1 MRRWL
6 AVLAGLLAA
15 AACGQSGTPH
25 PAATSATPPTSAA
38 PTVTTSTT
46 AAAPSSLPAS
56 PACGVTS
63 AGWSLPQKAAQLV
76 VAPTIGFDA
85 AALRPVLATGVGG
98 VLMLGNDV
106 PGDLA
111 AEIATAQRAVAV
123 PLLVMADQEGGG
135 VQRLGSAVTSLPWP
149 RDMAASMTPAQVQ
162 SAAARLGRQMRAL
175 GVNVDLA
182 PVLDVDARPGPS
194 SSNPDGKRSFSGDT
208 AVAASYGTAFVRGL
222 AGHVLAVAKHF
233 PGLGGSTGNTDYGAG
248 QTVPLSKL
256 EQQALPVFAA
266 AISAGVPA
274 VMVANAAVPGIGA
287 TPASLSG
294 AVIDGLL
301 RQRLG
306 FTGLVVTDSLSA
318 GAISA
323 AGYDVPH
330 AAVAAVRAGADEV
343 LFGSTLTSQQKAR
356 LAPDQVAEMINDI
369 VRQLVAAVR
378 DGSLPQNRLDAAA
391 AAVARAKTR
400 VLCPG

>member
-1 MRRWL
+1 
-6 AVLAGLLAA
+6 
-15 AACGQSGTPH
+15 
-25 PAATSATPPTSAA
+25 
-38 PTVTTSTT
+38 
-46 AAAPSSLPAS
+46 
-56 PACGVTS
+56 
-63 AGWSLPQKAAQLV
+63 LPQKAAQLV
-76 VAPTIGFDA
+76 VAPTMGFDA

-111 AEIATAQRAVAV
+111 GEIAAAQRAAAV

-135 VQRLGSAVTSLPWP
+135 VQRLGAAVTSLPWP
-149 RDMAASMTPAQVQ
+149 REMAASTTPAQVQ
-162 SAAARLGRQMRAL
+162 SAASRLGRQMRAL

-194 SSNPDGKRSFSGDT
+194 SSNPDGKRSFSGDP
-208 AVAASYGTAFVRGL
+208 AVAAAYGTAFVRGL
-222 AGHVLAVAKHF
+222 AGHGLAVAKHF

-248 QTVPLSKL
+248 QTLPLSKL

-287 TPASLSG
+287 TPASLSST
-294 AVIDGLL
+294 VIDGLL

-330 AAVAAVRAGADEV
+330 ATVAAIRAGADVV
-343 LFGSTLTSQQKAR
+343 LFGSTLTSQQKAL
-356 LAPDQVAEMINDI
+356 LAPDRVAGTVNDI
-369 VRQLVAAVR
+369 VRQLVAAVH
-378 DGSLPQNRLDAAA
+378 DGTLPQNRLDAAA

-400 VLCPG
+400 DLCAG